1 MPNRILLIFI
11 TLLLGIGSA
20 SAQKYPERSL
30 VRKGNRDFAK
40 ERYDRSI
47 ERYTQALEAAPEN
60 FEAAYNL
67 GGALYRTEK
76 YEEAA
81 KMLERIAADSTRTDQ
96 ERAEAF
102 YNLGNAQFK
111 QEKYPEALESYKNS
125 LRMNPADQ
133 EAKYNYAYTKRLL
146 QKQQNEDQNKD
157 QNKDQQNSGGQDQN
171 KDKNKDNNSDKDR
184 QQDKGGEQQD
194 QQDRQNGQNDPD
206 KNGQNPDEQPQDS
219 DKPDS
224 DDRQPGQ
231 PRENGISPEEQERM
245 LDAIQTQEDKTQENS
260 RRKPGSWYAAIK
272 TGNESILKRLCN
284 SPLHT
289 FCGCSRSF
297 RSWWSITSGG
307 PVRAALR
314 SKYRPSTVSPKHRA
328 PYVITCGICLSRCA
342 ARPSRSSS

>member
-146 QKQQNEDQNKD
+146 DENKDGGGNGGDQNKD
-157 QNKDQQNSGGQDQN
+157 QNQDQDKDQNQNDQSQQNPDQKGDQKDQKGDPKDQQGDQKQN
-171 KDKNKDNNSDKDR
+171 PQEGKGDKED
-184 QQDKGGEQQD
+184 QGD
-194 QQDRQNGQNDPD
+194 QQ
-206 KNGQNPDEQPQDS
+206 
-219 DKPDS
+219 
-224 DDRQPGQ
+224 GQ
-231 PRENGISPEEQERM
+231 PTPSGISPQEQQQM
-245 LDAIQTQEDKTQENS
+245 LDAIQAQEDKTQE
-260 RRKPGSWYAAIK
+260 K
-272 TGNESILKRLCN
+272 LKEKQ
-284 SPLHT
+284 
-289 FCGCSRSF
+289 GVV
-297 RSWWSITSGG
+297 
-307 PVRAALR
+307 VRG
-314 SKYRPSTVSPKHRA
+314 KKNW
-328 PYVITCGICLSRCA
+328 
-342 ARPSRSSS
+342 

>member
-20 SAQKYPERSL
+20 SAQKSPRAQP
-30 VRKGNRDFAK
+30 RAQGQPGFAK

-47 ERYTQALEAAPEN
+47 ERYTQRSKRPPKTSRPPTTWGAPSTVPKNTRRRPRCSNASPQTPPAPTRNGRGFLQPRQRPIQTGKIPGSARKLQELPAD
-60 FEAAYNL
+60 ESCRP
-67 GGALYRTEK
+67 GGQVQLRLHQAT
-76 YEEAA
+76 AA
-81 KMLERIAADSTRTDQ
+81 KTAERGSKQKIRTRTS
-96 ERAEAF
+96 RT
-102 YNLGNAQFK
+102 G
-111 QEKYPEALESYKNS
+111 
-125 LRMNPADQ
+125 
-133 EAKYNYAYTKRLL
+133 
-146 QKQQNEDQNKD
+146 
-157 QNKDQQNSGGQDQN
+157 GGQDQN
-171 KDKNKDNNSDKDR
+171 QDKNKDNNSDKDR

-231 PRENGISPEEQERM
+231 PRETDISLEEQERM
-245 LDAIQTQEDKTQENS
+245 LDAIQARRTRPRRNS
-260 RRKPGSWYAAIK
+260 RRKPGSRYAAIK

-284 SPLHT
+284 SLSIL

-314 SKYRPSTVSPKHRA
+314 SRYRPSTVSPKHRA

>member
-146 QKQQNEDQNKD
+146 DENKDGGGGGGDQNKD
-157 QNKDQQNSGGQDQN
+157 QNQDQDKDQNQNDQSQQNPDQKGDQKDQKGDPKDQQGDQKQN
-171 KDKNKDNNSDKDR
+171 PQEGKGDKKD
-184 QQDKGGEQQD
+184 QGD
-194 QQDRQNGQNDPD
+194 QQ
-206 KNGQNPDEQPQDS
+206 
-219 DKPDS
+219 
-224 DDRQPGQ
+224 GQ
-231 PRENGISPEEQERM
+231 PTPSGISPQEQQQM
-245 LDAIQTQEDKTQENS
+245 LDAIQAQEDKTQEKLKEKAGVVV
-260 RRKPGSWYAAIK
+260 R
-272 TGNESILKRLCN
+272 GNKN
-284 SPLHT
+284 
-289 FCGCSRSF
+289 
-297 RSWWSITSGG
+297 W
-307 PVRAALR
+307 
-314 SKYRPSTVSPKHRA
+314 
-328 PYVITCGICLSRCA
+328 
-342 ARPSRSSS
+342 

>member
-11 TLLLGIGSA
+11 TLLFGIGSA

-47 ERYTQALEAAPEN
+47 ERYTKALEAAPEN
-60 FEAAYNL
+60 FEAAYDL

-81 KMLERIAADSTRTDQ
+81 KTLERIAADSTRTDQ

-146 QKQQNEDQNKD
+146 DENKDGGGGGGDQNKD
-157 QNKDQQNSGGQDQN
+157 QNKDQN
-171 KDKNKDNNSDKDR
+171 
-184 QQDKGGEQQD
+184 
-194 QQDRQNGQNDPD
+194 QNDQSQ
-206 KNGQNPDEQPQDS
+206 QNPDQKGDQKDQKGDPKDQQGDQKQNPQEGKG
-219 DKPDS
+219 DKEDQG
-224 DDRQPGQ
+224 DQQGQ
-231 PRENGISPEEQERM
+231 PTPSGISPQEQQQM
-245 LDAIQTQEDKTQENS
+245 LDAIQAQEDKTQE
-260 RRKPGSWYAAIK
+260 K
-272 TGNESILKRLCN
+272 LKEKQ
-284 SPLHT
+284 
-289 FCGCSRSF
+289 GVV
-297 RSWWSITSGG
+297 
-307 PVRAALR
+307 VRG
-314 SKYRPSTVSPKHRA
+314 KKNW
-328 PYVITCGICLSRCA
+328 
-342 ARPSRSSS
+342 

>member
-146 QKQQNEDQNKD
+146 DQN
-157 QNKDQQNSGGQDQN
+157 QDQN
-171 KDKNKDNNSDKDR
+171 
-184 QQDKGGEQQD
+184 GGG
-194 QQDRQNGQNDPD
+194 GQNQQNAKLQQGQRQTGSPAHAAKIVHCRLLQILHGVNGSCT
-206 KNGQNPDEQPQDS
+206 KNAKHGNYQHRYQQREKLPHILQPCIFCPFQQNRKGDLGLTQFTEQGRILFTLSVGQLGGGG
-219 DKPDS
+219 
-224 DDRQPGQ
+224 DDLIVRLIILRNAQLIP
-231 PRENGISPEEQERM
+231 
-245 LDAIQTQEDKTQENS
+245 L
-260 RRKPGSWYAAIK
+260 GS
-272 TGNESILKRLCN
+272 
-284 SPLHT
+284 
-289 FCGCSRSF
+289 
-297 RSWWSITSGG
+297 
-307 PVRAALR
+307 
-314 SKYRPSTVSPKHRA
+314 
-328 PYVITCGICLSRCA
+328 
-342 ARPSRSSS
+342 

>member
-67 GGALYRTEK
+67 GGAYRTEK

-146 QKQQNEDQNKD
+146 DENKDGGGGGGDQNKD
-157 QNKDQQNSGGQDQN
+157 QNQDQN
-171 KDKNKDNNSDKDR
+171 KDQNQKDQS
-184 QQDKGGEQQD
+184 Q
-194 QQDRQNGQNDPD
+194 
-206 KNGQNPDEQPQDS
+206 QNPDQKGDQKDQKGDPKDQQGDQKQNPQEGKG
-219 DKPDS
+219 DKEDQG
-224 DDRQPGQ
+224 DQQGQ
-231 PRENGISPEEQERM
+231 PTPSGISPQEQQQM
-245 LDAIQTQEDKTQENS
+245 LDAIQAQEDKTQE
-260 RRKPGSWYAAIK
+260 K
-272 TGNESILKRLCN
+272 LKEKQ
-284 SPLHT
+284 
-289 FCGCSRSF
+289 GVV
-297 RSWWSITSGG
+297 
-307 PVRAALR
+307 VRG
-314 SKYRPSTVSPKHRA
+314 KKNW
-328 PYVITCGICLSRCA
+328 
-342 ARPSRSSS
+342 

>member
-102 YNLGNAQFK
+102 
-111 QEKYPEALESYKNS
+111 
-125 LRMNPADQ
+125 
-133 EAKYNYAYTKRLL
+133 
-146 QKQQNEDQNKD
+146 
-157 QNKDQQNSGGQDQN
+157 
-171 KDKNKDNNSDKDR
+171 
-184 QQDKGGEQQD
+184 
-194 QQDRQNGQNDPD
+194 
-206 KNGQNPDEQPQDS
+206 
-219 DKPDS
+219 
-224 DDRQPGQ
+224 
-231 PRENGISPEEQERM
+231 
-245 LDAIQTQEDKTQENS
+245 
-260 RRKPGSWYAAIK
+260 
-272 TGNESILKRLCN
+272 
-284 SPLHT
+284 
-289 FCGCSRSF
+289 
-297 RSWWSITSGG
+297 
-307 PVRAALR
+307 
-314 SKYRPSTVSPKHRA
+314 
-328 PYVITCGICLSRCA
+328 
-342 ARPSRSSS
+342 